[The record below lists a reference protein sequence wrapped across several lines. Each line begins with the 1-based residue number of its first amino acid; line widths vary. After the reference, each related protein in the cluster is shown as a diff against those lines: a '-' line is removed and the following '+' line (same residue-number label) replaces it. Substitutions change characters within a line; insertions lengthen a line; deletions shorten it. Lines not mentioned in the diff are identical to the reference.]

1 MVQIETLESVLA
13 LFQDKEI
20 QEKAEE
26 LGRFFFSNG
35 SITVNL
41 LPIITFT
48 FLGALLAIPLLL
60 PAFDALSGLYSN
72 AAGYSNSVAY
82 SSSNYGP
89 PGTGYGYS
97 ARSSLIE
104 LSDEQKALYPE
115 ITDLRAKI
123 EKLQEDEYNIRSQI
137 YYGGASGGGGANYDT
152 TNANNL
158 AQPYSY

>member
-13 LFQDKEI
+13 LLQDKEI

-26 LGRFFFSNG
+26 VGRLIFSNG
-35 SITVNL
+35 SVTINL

-48 FLGALLAIPLLL
+48 FLASLLAIPLLL
-60 PAFDALSGLYSN
+60 PAFDALSGLYSS

-82 SSSNYGP
+82 SSNNYGP

-115 ITDLRAKI
+115 ITELRAKI
-123 EKLQEDEYNIRSQI
+123 EKLQEEEYNIRSQI
-137 YYGGASGGGGANYDT
+137 YYGGANYDT
-152 TNANNL
+152 TNSNNL
-158 AQPYSY
+158 VQPYSY

>member
-35 SITVNL
+35 NITVNL

-48 FLGALLAIPLLL
+48 FLAALLAVPLLL

-72 AAGYSNSVAY
+72 AAGYSNVAY
-82 SSSNYGP
+82 SSNNYGP

-137 YYGGASGGGGANYDT
+137 YYGGGAGGAGTNYDT
-152 TNANNL
+152 TNSNNL
-158 AQPYSY
+158 VQPYSY